1 MRNITP
7 LEPIDYLVIGHIT
20 RDLTEESPRIGGTVA
35 YSGLTARALGLRV
48 GIVTSWGEDVSHA
61 SLGDIPI
68 CNLSVDESTTFEN
81 LNTPE
86 GRVQIIH
93 SVASRL
99 DLHLVPET
107 WRSAPIVHLGPVA
120 QEVEPGLV
128 RYFPASMICLTPQGW
143 LRAWNE
149 DGTVYPTEWPEAR
162 FLLSQ
167 AGAVVLSIEDVEGD
181 ESRIEEMAS
190 YCRVLAVTEAA
201 EGARLYW
208 NGDVRR
214 FRSTAIKVVDP
225 TGAGDIFAAA
235 FFTRL
240 HSTRDP
246 WEAARFAT
254 NLSSFSVTRTG
265 LASIPK
271 PEEIEVSMVEVF

>member
-20 RDLTEESPRIGGTVA
+20 RDLTEEGPRIGGTAA

-48 GIVTSWGEDVSHA
+48 GIVTSWGEDVPNA
-61 SLGDIPI
+61 TLGDIPI
-68 CNLSVDESTTFEN
+68 CNLSVDQSTTFEN

-93 SVASRL
+93 SVASSL

-128 RYFPASMICLTPQGW
+128 RYFPASLICLTPQGW
-143 LRAWNE
+143 LRAWNK
-149 DGTVYPTEWPEAR
+149 DGTVYPTEWPEAP

-167 AGAVVLSIEDVEGD
+167 AGAVVLSIEDVEGK

-190 YCRVLAVTEAA
+190 HCRVLAVTEAA
-201 EGARLYW
+201 EGVRLYW

-214 FRSTAIKVVDP
+214 FRRTAIKEVDP

-271 PEEIEVSMVEVF
+271 PEEIEESMVEVF

>member
-1 MRNITP
+1 MRKITP
-7 LEPIDYLVIGHIT
+7 LEPIDYLVVGHIT
-20 RDLTEESPRIGGTVA
+20 RDLTEQGPRIGGTVA
-35 YSGLTARALGLRV
+35 YAGLTARALGLRV
-48 GIVTSWGEDVSHA
+48 GIVTSWGEDVPA
-61 SLGDIPI
+61 GPLGEIPVS
-68 CNLSVDESTTFEN
+68 NLSVDNSTTFEN

-99 DLHLVPET
+99 DLHLIPET

-128 RYFPASMICLTPQGW
+128 RYFPASLICLTPQGW
-143 LRAWNE
+143 LRAWNG
-149 DGTVYPTEWPEAR
+149 DGAVYPTEWPEAP

-167 AGAVVLSIEDVEGD
+167 AGAVVISVEDVEGD
-181 ESRIEEMAS
+181 ESRIDEMAS

-208 NGDVRR
+208 HGDVRR
-214 FRSTAIKVVDP
+214 FRRTAIKELDP

-254 NLSSFSVTRTG
+254 YLSSFSVTRIG
-265 LASIPK
+265 LASIPTA
-271 PEEIEVSMVEVF
+271 EEIEESMVEVF

>member
-1 MRNITP
+1 MRVITP
-7 LEPIDYLVIGHIT
+7 LEPIDYLIIGHIT
-20 RDLTEESPRIGGTVA
+20 QDLTLQGPRIGGTVA

-48 GIVTSWGEDVSHA
+48 GIITSWGEDLP
-61 SLGDIPI
+61 LGPLGEIPI
-68 CNLSVDESTTFEN
+68 SNLSAETSTTFEN
-81 LNTPE
+81 LITPA
-86 GRVQIIH
+86 GRIQTIH
-93 SVASRL
+93 SVASPL
-99 DLHLVPET
+99 DLHLIPET

-128 RYFPASMICLTPQGW
+128 RYFPTSLIGLTPQGW

-149 DGTVYPTEWPEAR
+149 DGVVYHSEWPEAP

-167 AGAVVLSIEDVEGD
+167 AGAVALSIEDVGGD
-181 ESRIEEMAS
+181 ESRIEELAS

-214 FRSTAIKVVDP
+214 FRPPVIKEVDS

-235 FFTRL
+235 FFARL

-254 NLSSFSVTRTG
+254 NLSSCSVTRSG
-265 LASIPK
+265 LASIPTA
-271 PEEIEVSMVEVF
+271 EEIEESMVEVF